1 MPFLTVPN
9 YQLIQIQRPLPLAEL
24 QISDLITNSR
34 MKSSFYVVVLVFVF
48 LIVVINNC
56 QLTAEI
62 PSDEYKLDAWK
73 KNLAFVWKEL

>member
-1 MPFLTVPN
+1 
-9 YQLIQIQRPLPLAEL
+9 
-24 QISDLITNSR
+24 
-34 MKSSFYVVVLVFVF
+34 MKSSFYVAVLVFVF
-48 LIVVINNC
+48 LIVIINNC